1 MLAWWPMNRIL
12 NIIPVAE
19 DTALGW
25 GRIESHSEFGQANK
39 NVILNPEQQWENCSQ
54 LLEPEWKGQASNLCV
69 GPSR

>member
-1 MLAWWPMNRIL
+1 MNRIL

-25 GRIESHSEFGQANK
+25 GRIESHAEFGQANK

-54 LLEPEWKGQASNLCV
+54 LLEPE
-69 GPSR
+69 